1 MPEKIKGTVHGKTIE
16 LEQAPSLPDGSQVS
30 VSLEPLLYS
39 VEERRRLILDLSGA
53 WKNDPSIV
61 AIFKEIARERRTHR
75 GREVRIA

>member
-39 VEERRRLILDLSGA
+39 VRSD
-53 WKNDPSIV
+53 DV
-61 AIFKEIARERRTHR
+61 
-75 GREVRIA
+75 

>member
-1 MPEKIKGTVHGKTIE
+1 MSEKIKGTVHGKTID

-53 WKNDPSIV
+53 WKNDPSIA
-61 AIFKEIARERRTHR
+61 AIFKKIARERRTRR